1 MKFWLLQSNQYA
13 LDWHPGARVF
23 KGNIMTLEER
33 LSTYLDQTPQI
44 DGSAYVAQGAI
55 VIGAVTLAKNSSVWH
70 NAVLRG
76 DINTIEIGEGS
87 NVQDGTVVHLAD
99 DFGVKVGQY
108 VTIGHS
114 AMIHA
119 CEIGD
124 ECLIGMQATL
134 LDGAVVGAQSIV
146 GAGSLITKGTQI
158 PEGSLVLGA
167 PAKVVRPLS
176 QAERAS
182 LKAMAEK
189 YVSVARAHKARFHS

>member
-1 MKFWLLQSNQYA
+1 MIYPKA
-13 LDWHPGARVF
+13 
-23 KGNIMTLEER
+23 MTLEEQ
-33 LSTYLDQTPQI
+33 LSTYLDQTPLI
-44 DGSAYVAQGAI
+44 HESAYVAAGAV

-76 DINTIEIGEGS
+76 DINTIEIGAGS

-99 DFGVKVGQY
+99 DYGVKVGKY

-119 CEIGD
+119 CQIGD
-124 ECLIGMQATL
+124 ECLIGMQATI

-146 GAGSLITKGTQI
+146 GAAALVTKGTQI
-158 PEGSLVLGA
+158 PAGSLVLGA

-176 QAERAS
+176 EAERAG
-182 LKAMAEK
+182 LKGMAEK
-189 YVSVARAHKARFHS
+189 YVRVARGHKARFDS